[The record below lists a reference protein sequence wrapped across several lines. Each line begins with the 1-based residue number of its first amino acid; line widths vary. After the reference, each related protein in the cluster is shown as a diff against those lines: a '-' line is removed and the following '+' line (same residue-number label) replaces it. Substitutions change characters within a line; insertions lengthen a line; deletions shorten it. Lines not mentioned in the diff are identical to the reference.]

1 MQTIQKVA
9 AVCVNWNGENSLR
22 STLESLLASDYPNLE
37 ILVVDNASSD
47 DSAEN
52 IPGETGL
59 LRLETNTG
67 YGEALNR
74 GINFLEKKNQ
84 NSPVEFYLALNN
96 DVSLDSETISGLVDI
111 AVEKGPGIYGPA
123 VVRMD
128 DPGRLE
134 AAWGKLTWS
143 HVLTRLEGK
152 DAPVSS
158 PPWNQFKENVILL
171 GSVMLIHR
179 GIFDSGIMF
188 DPFYFM
194 YHEEVDFIF
203 RAGKQGYPAY
213 YCPSIRARHYIGR
226 GTEKVPLKKI
236 YWTRRN
242 SIYFL
247 KKTGAGFGKWAKCLG
262 TMLCSFLYTS
272 ASLRFRRAQAI
283 AAGALDGLRGISEN
297 NPENPKSD

>member
-1 MQTIQKVA
+1 MQTVQKVA

-22 STLESLLASDYPNLE
+22 GTLESLLASDYPSLE

-47 DSAEN
+47 GSAEN
-52 IPGETGL
+52 MPGETGL

-74 GINFLEKKNQ
+74 GINFLEKKNRD
-84 NSPVEFYLALNN
+84 SPVQFYLALNN
-96 DVSLDSETISGLVDI
+96 DVCLEPDTISGLVGF

-128 DPGRLE
+128 DPVRLE

-152 DAPVSS
+152 DALASS
-158 PPWNQFKENVILL
+158 PPWNLIMENVILL

-179 GIFDSGIMF
+179 GILDSGIMF
-188 DPFYFM
+188 DPLYFM

-203 RAGKQGYPAY
+203 RARKQGYPAY
-213 YCPSIRARHYIGR
+213 YCPSARVRHFIGR
-226 GTEKVPLKKI
+226 GTEKDPLKKI

-247 KKTGAGFGKWAKCLG
+247 KKQGAGIGKWAKCLG

-272 ASLRFRRAQAI
+272 AGLRFRRAQAI

-297 NPENPKSD
+297 NPENPKK